1 MTSYR
6 KDYRKA
12 KEGETVMDKFEKA
25 LQVIESIAEKYG
37 VSSIETSQVREDM
50 GSFRIRVVLIGAFS
64 AGKSAL
70 LNTFLDRDLLQEG
83 QRPETALASELFYDG
98 NEHVEAVC
106 GDDVK
111 QLDLMDAVSVD
122 PKEYDYLKWHLNSEI
137 LKNLGDYTLVDMPGF
152 NSGIQ
157 AHNKAILQYV
167 DKANAYLLVIDIED
181 GGIKKSVNAFINE
194 IRHYQDNLAIVLT
207 KADLKEEQECAEIKS
222 SVEWMAS
229 DLFGKDVE
237 VIVTSKF
244 DDDVEMKLSSL
255 IKKFSQEEI
264 FRQTFVPPIVEVGEQ
279 LLNVLGVLKKN
290 SRLETSQLE
299 EEIRKR
305 ERAREK
311 LVRKIQNEKANLRNQ
326 LQSTVKPAILA
337 DAENAL
343 RQQADALT
351 QSIESGGANFS
362 MLVNNILRPVLVSS
376 TKHYV
381 ENSFEDFV
389 SHFTFN
395 EISMESDACKDIMN
409 RYKDMQERVGNLQE
423 NAQKLNGVYK
433 AITTALAVTTTVIA
447 PWLELILIFLPDII
461 GLFKGLMPNR
471 KHEQIAEK
479 VSRQVIPDI
488 ILHMEPEIEKSLQD
502 MEGEM
507 LGKLEEDLNEMIDQ
521 ETAALS
527 SAKEKLSQ
535 EKSNFAN
542 RLQELEQDISMVQ
555 AAIDEL

>member
-1 MTSYR
+1 
-6 KDYRKA
+6 
-12 KEGETVMDKFEKA
+12 MDKFEKA
-25 LQVIESIAEKYG
+25 LQVIEGIAEKYG
-37 VSSIETSQVREDM
+37 VASIETSQVREDM
-50 GSFRIRVVLIGAFS
+50 GDFRIRVALIGAFS

-98 NEHVEAVC
+98 NEYVEAVC

-111 QLDLMDAVSVD
+111 RLDLMDAVSVD
-122 PKEYDYLKWHLNSEI
+122 SKEYDYLKWHLNSEI

-207 KADLKEEQECAEIKS
+207 KADLKEEQESAEIKT

-376 TKHYV
+376 TKRYV

-395 EISMESDACKDIMN
+395 EISMESDACQDIMN

-488 ILHMEPEIEKSLQD
+488 IQHMEPEIEKSLQD

-535 EKSNFAN
+535 EKNDFAN

-555 AAIDEL
+555 AAINEL